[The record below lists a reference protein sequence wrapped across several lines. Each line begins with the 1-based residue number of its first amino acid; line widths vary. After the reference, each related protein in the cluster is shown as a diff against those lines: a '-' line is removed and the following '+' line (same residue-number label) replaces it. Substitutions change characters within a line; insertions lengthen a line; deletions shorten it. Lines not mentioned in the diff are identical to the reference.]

1 MSSDESPLLV
11 ALDVDR
17 TLFDTSRFVELLYDR
32 LLDHGVEKSTIDAMR
47 DEELSSRGSSFDV
60 VSSLATQK
68 VLPSVEELHSY
79 ATELLYEGVSEL
91 IGSLVHAKIPFVLLT
106 YGSVVAQ
113 SYKISLIEH
122 ALGRSLPFHITSEPN
137 KAAWLERIES
147 SGSFAIALDTT
158 DHTVEAPSV
167 ILVDDKPGNLQTSH
181 PRIHPILVDNTSS
194 SNHAEKGIAIKNVW
208 GAIQS
213 YI

>member
-1 MSSDESPLLV
+1 MSSDDTQLLV

-47 DEELSSRGSSFDV
+47 EKELSSRGSSFDA
-60 VSSLATQK
+60 VSSLANQK
-68 VLPSVEELHSY
+68 VLPAVEELYPY
-79 ATELLYEGVSEL
+79 ATELLHKGVSEL

-147 SGSFAIALDTT
+147 SGSFAIALDTMDRT
-158 DHTVEAPSV
+158 MMARSV

-181 PRIHPILVDNTSS
+181 PLIYPILVDNTSS
-194 SNHAEKGIAIKNVW
+194 SNYAEKGIAIKNVW

>member
-1 MSSDESPLLV
+1 MSSDDTQLLV

-32 LLDHGVEKSTIDAMR
+32 LLDHGVEKPIIDAMR
-47 DEELSSRGSSFDV
+47 DKELSSRGSSFDV

-68 VLPSVEELHSY
+68 VLPAVEELYPY
-79 ATELLYEGVSEL
+79 ATELLHEGVFEL

-122 ALGRSLPFHITSEPN
+122 ALGRSLPFHITIEPN

-147 SGSFAIALDTT
+147 SGSFAIALDTMDRT
-158 DHTVEAPSV
+158 IMARSV
-167 ILVDDKPGNLQTSH
+167 VLVDDKVSNLQTSH

-194 SNHAEKGIAIKNVW
+194 GDRAGKGVAIKNVW
-208 GAIQS
+208 GVLQS
-213 YI
+213 YV